1 MYDIIINPVAG
12 GNSTRR
18 DAKTIY
24 GYLKKNNIAHKI
36 HFSEHPKHISE
47 IMKSITSQRTERKVI
62 VVGGDG
68 TFNEALSGIENFDK
82 TTLGFIP
89 TGSGNDFA
97 HSMRL
102 KRNPI
107 AALEDILLENTGAI
121 DYIQCGDI
129 RSINVIATGLD
140 TEVLNKYNR
149 AKVFKGKVAYI
160 LALLGVL
167 MRFKFYQFEIK
178 ADDRDISGE
187 FMLAACCNGSR
198 FGGSI
203 PVSPRSDITDGKIN
217 LVLIHKVKKIR
228 IPFLLMKF
236 LKGSHLSENWAEEIL
251 CDRAT
256 ITTLNGPKM
265 LETDGELYNN
275 IPFEAE
281 IKAGKLKVFL
291 PTEGTKK
298 EVF

>member
-47 IMKSITSQRTERKVI
+47 IMKSITSQRTERKII

-102 KRNPI
+102 KRSPI
-107 AALEDILLENTGAI
+107 AALEDILLENTGTI

-160 LALLGVL
+160 LSLLGVL